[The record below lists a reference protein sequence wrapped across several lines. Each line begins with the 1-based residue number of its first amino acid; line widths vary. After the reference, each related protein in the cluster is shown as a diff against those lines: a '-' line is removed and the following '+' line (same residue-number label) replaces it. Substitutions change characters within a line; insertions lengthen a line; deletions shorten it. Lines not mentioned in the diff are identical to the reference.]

1 MNIRS
6 LSIPVLIGAYALLC
20 GCSNTSNGAASEAA
34 PIVEIS
40 TGSVRGVREGD
51 ANVFRA
57 IPYALP
63 PVGERRW
70 RPPAP
75 MPRWSGVREAQQAG
89 AACVQPPM
97 AEGPYNRGS
106 KVVMNEDCLTLDVTA
121 PANALNDSVS
131 HSLPVS
137 RGIPPAVLP
146 GSHGLPVMVWIH
158 GGTLIWGSAQSK
170 MYDGRE
176 FAKRG
181 IVLVSINYRLG
192 VLGYLAHP
200 ELSIESADNVSGNYG
215 LLDQIAALRWVREN
229 IASFG
234 GDANNVTIFG
244 ESAGALSVEYLL
256 ASPAARG
263 VFDKAI
269 VQSGYLFTMPE
280 LRAARYEEYSAE
292 AIGAYVAS
300 KVGAPDIAGLRSMD
314 ARKLV
319 DAAAAAGYAPYG
331 TIDGK
336 ILPRQL
342 VDTFDR
348 GEQAPVPLIAGL
360 TSGEIRGLRFLLPPT
375 PASAEAYTSDVK
387 ARYGDLADDYLRL
400 YPPRDFDPTQ
410 LAATRDVVFGWA
422 SERLVRQQAA
432 IGQDSFL
439 YYFDHDY
446 PSAAA
451 ADLTAFHASEV
462 PFVFGTFEHIPS
474 GWPAIPNTPG
484 ERQLSDAMLDYW
496 TSFARSG
503 QPSATDGPAWE
514 SFASDRSYMIFS
526 DAPRLSKQFMPGMY
540 ELHEQVMCRR
550 RAAGTQSWNWRSGS
564 TAPVIPAPTSQCSAE

>member
-1 MNIRS
+1 MKIRS
-6 LSIPVLIGAYALLC
+6 LCIAAVIGGCALLG
-20 GCSNTSNGAASEAA
+20 GCSTRSDGVTGGDA
-34 PIVEIS
+34 PVVDMQA
-40 TGSVRGVREGD
+40 GSVRGVREGD

-75 MPRWSGVREAQQAG
+75 MPRWSGVRAAQQAG
-89 AACVQPPM
+89 AACMQPPM
-97 AEGPYNRGS
+97 AAGPYDRGS
-106 KVVMNEDCLTLDVTA
+106 KVLMSEDCLTLDVTA
-121 PANALNDSVS
+121 PVDTHNAA
-131 HSLPVS
+131 VS
-137 RGIPPAVLP
+137 RGIAPATLLE
-146 GSHGLPVMVWIH
+146 SRGLPVMVWIH
-158 GGTLIWGSAQSK
+158 GGTLIWGTAQSR

-176 FAKRG
+176 FARRG
-181 IVLVSINYRLG
+181 VVLVSINYRLG
-192 VLGYLAHP
+192 VLGYLAHA
-200 ELSIESADNVSGNYG
+200 ELSKESADNVSGNYG
-215 LLDQIAALRWVREN
+215 LLDQVAALRWVREN

-234 GDANNVTIFG
+234 GDASNVTIFG

-263 VFDKAI
+263 LFDRAI

-280 LRAARYEEYSAE
+280 LRNARYEEYSAE

-300 KVGAPDIAGLRSMD
+300 KLGAADVAGLRAMD

-331 TIDGK
+331 TIDGR

-348 GEQAPVPLIAGL
+348 GEQAPVPLIAGF
-360 TSGEIRGLRFLLPPT
+360 TSGEIRSLRFLLPPA
-375 PASAEAYTSDVK
+375 PAGAQAYASDVK

-400 YPPRDFDPTQ
+400 YPPRDLQQTQ
-410 LAATRDVVFGWA
+410 LAATRDAVFGWA
-422 SERLVRQQAA
+422 SERMVRQQAA
-432 IGQDSFL
+432 LGQESFL
-439 YYFDHDY
+439 YYFDHEY
-446 PSAAA
+446 PSAAV

-462 PFVFGTFEHIPS
+462 PFVFGTFDEVPA

-484 ERQLSDAMLDYW
+484 ERRLAGAMLDYW

-503 QPSATDGPAWE
+503 RPSTTNGPAWE
-514 SFASDRSYMIFS
+514 PFTPGGSYMTFA
-526 DAPRLSKQFMPGMY
+526 DAPRLSTQFMPGMY

-550 RAAGTQSWNWRSGS
+550 RESGTQSWNWRTGS
-564 TAPVIPAPTSQCSAE
+564 IAPTLPAPTPRC

>member
-6 LSIPVLIGAYALLC
+6 LSIAVFISACSMLS
-20 GCSNTSNGAASEAA
+20 GCSNASANSAA
-34 PIVEIS
+34 PVVDASAGI
-40 TGSVRGVREGD
+40 VRGVREGE

-57 IPYALP
+57 IPYATP
-63 PVGERRW
+63 PTGERRW

-75 MPRWSGVREAQQAG
+75 MPRWSGERLAQKAG
-89 AACVQPPM
+89 AACMQPPM
-97 AEGPYNRGS
+97 AAGPYNRGPNVLM
-106 KVVMNEDCLTLDVTA
+106 KEDCLTLDVTA
-121 PANALNDSVS
+121 PVNAQN
-131 HSLPVS
+131 
-137 RGIPPAVLP
+137 A
-146 GSHGLPVMVWIH
+146 PVMVWIH
-158 GGTLIWGSAQSK
+158 GGTLIWGTAQSK

-181 IVLVSINYRLG
+181 VILVSINYRLG

-200 ELSIESADNVSGNYG
+200 ELSKESADNISGNYG

-234 GDANNVTIFG
+234 GDAKNVTIFG

-256 ASPAARG
+256 VSPAARG
-263 VFDKAI
+263 LFDKAI
-269 VQSGYLFTMPE
+269 AQSGYLFTMPE
-280 LRAARYEEYSAE
+280 LRNARYEEYAAE
-292 AIGAYVAS
+292 AIGAYVAT
-300 KVGAPDIAGLRSMD
+300 KLGASGIADLRAMD

-319 DAAAAAGYAPYG
+319 DGAAATGYAPYG

-360 TSGEIRGLRFLLPPT
+360 TSGEIRSLRFLLPPT
-375 PASAEAYTSDVK
+375 PASAKGYVNGVK

-400 YPPRDFDPTQ
+400 YPPRDLEQTQ

-422 SERLVRQQAA
+422 SERMVRKQATL
-432 IGQDSFL
+432 GQDSFL

-446 PSAAA
+446 PQAAR

-462 PFVFGTFEHIPS
+462 PFVFGTFGEIPA
-474 GWPAIPNTPG
+474 GWPAIPNTAG
-484 ERQLSDAMLDYW
+484 ERQLSGAMLDYW

-503 QPSATDGPAWE
+503 RPSATNGPAWE
-514 SFASDRSYMIFS
+514 PLVPSGSYMTFG
-526 DAPRLSKQFMPGMY
+526 DVPRSSKEFMPGMY

-550 RAAGTQSWNWRSGS
+550 REAGTQSWNWRTASI
-564 TAPVIPAPTSQCSAE
+564 APVIPTARGCQLGTSSSQ